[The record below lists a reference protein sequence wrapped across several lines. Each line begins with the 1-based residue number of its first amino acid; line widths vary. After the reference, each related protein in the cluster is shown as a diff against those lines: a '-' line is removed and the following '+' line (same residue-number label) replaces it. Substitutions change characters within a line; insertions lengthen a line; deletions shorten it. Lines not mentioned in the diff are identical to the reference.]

1 MASSVVCLSRTDGAL
16 GEQIAHAVARQLEYR
31 YVDEEI
37 VQRAAEKANVDPET
51 IMDAERR
58 KSFVRRLLEGL
69 PSPAVIADPF
79 RVITGLPLGL
89 EEITLLA
96 PRPMKADARD
106 VIRAVIG
113 ECAHEGR
120 VVIVAHAA
128 SMALKGMAGVL
139 RVLITASAAVRAG
152 RVSHGGK
159 LLEPAAAAAAIR
171 ESDRNRQDYLRRFY
185 DVEREEPTH
194 YDLVINTD
202 LLTPQQAAAIVCDAA
217 RTIAV

>member
-1 MASSVVCLSRTDGAL
+1 MASSVVCISRTNGAL
-16 GEQIAHAVARQLEYR
+16 GDSIAHTVARQLDYR

-58 KSFVRRLLEGL
+58 KSFVRRLLDGL
-69 PSPAVIADPF
+69 PGTAVIADPLTE
-79 RVITGLPLGL
+79 ITGLPLGL
-89 EEITLLA
+89 EEVRLLA
-96 PRPMKADARD
+96 PRTTKADARD

-113 ECAHEGR
+113 EFAREGR

-128 SMALKGMAGVL
+128 SMALKSMAGVL
-139 RVLITASAAVRAG
+139 RVLITASPTVRAG
-152 RVSHGGK
+152 RISHDGK
-159 LLEPAAAAAAIR
+159 LLEPSAATSAIR

-202 LLTPQQAAAIVCDAA
+202 VLTPQQAAAIVCDAA